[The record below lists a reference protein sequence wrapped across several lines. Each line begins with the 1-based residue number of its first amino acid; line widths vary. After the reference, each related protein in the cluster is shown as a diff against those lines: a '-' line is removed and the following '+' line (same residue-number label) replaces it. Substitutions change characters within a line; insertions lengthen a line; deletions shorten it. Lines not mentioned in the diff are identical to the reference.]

1 MAIARKAGDQPFVI
15 RRSKI
20 QGRGGYATRD
30 IRKGERIIEY
40 VGERITQSEADR
52 RYEDE
57 AMGRHHT
64 FLFTVNRRTTIDA
77 AVNGNDAR
85 FINHS
90 CDPNCESVDEKGR
103 IYIEAIRDIHEGEE
117 LTYDYSYARDRDT
130 TEEDEQRYVCRCGA
144 PNCRG
149 TILEEAKARRKP
161 RSVHHVAARQP
172 HEHRDSS
179 TRRRKSRVVKKGK
192 RGVKRR

>member
-1 MAIARKAGDQPFVI
+1 MPIARGSDDQPFVI
-15 RRSKI
+15 RRSRI
-20 QGRGGYATRD
+20 QGRGGYARRD

-64 FLFTVNRRTTIDA
+64 FLFNVNRRTTIDA

-85 FINHS
+85 FLNHS
-90 CDPNCESVDEKGR
+90 CDPNCESIDEKGR
-103 IYIEAIRDIHEGEE
+103 IYIEAIRNIRKGDE
-117 LTYDYSYARDRDT
+117 LTYDYAYARDKDT

-144 PNCRG
+144 ANCRG
-149 TILEEAKARRKP
+149 TILEKAKP
-161 RSVHHVAARQP
+161 RRPPRAVHHVAARQP
-172 HEHRDSS
+172 HEHRG
-179 TRRRKSRVVKKGK
+179 TTAGKGK
-192 RGVKRR
+192 PAKRSKGGAKRR